1 MLHRALE
8 PYESLGSCNSRD
20 GSEGKRSQQTATES
34 DTSRRG
40 RGRRRL
46 KRAGGWIASGYSRE
60 PKRRSGK
67 RHEHCLAGWLR
78 TASSWHLA
86 AACPPIKP
94 TAGRIPIVLP
104 PCPRRSAINKPLL
117 SSPLVMVVRAH
128 TRQATA
134 RSLLSTVAL
143 HRIALH
149 ALLCLN
155 LVAVCVFPGPGR
167 RRTGCCC
174 LPEFPDWLV
183 LLLRVL
189 PTGDG

>member
-8 PYESLGSCNSRD
+8 PYESLGTCNSRD

-34 DTSRRG
+34 TSRRG

-46 KRAGGWIASGYSRE
+46 KRAGGRIASGSSRE

-67 RHEHCLAGWLR
+67 RHEHCLP
-78 TASSWHLA
+78 
-86 AACPPIKP
+86 ACAPPPVGTWQPPINP

-104 PCPRRSAINKPLL
+104 PCPRRSAIDKPLL

-149 ALLCLN
+149 ALLFLN